1 MIWIGTSGFQY
12 KEWKGKFYPEKIS
25 APKMLSFYASKFSTT
40 EINYTFKRIPTEKT
54 LENWVSQTPEAFRF
68 GLKAPERITH
78 YQRLAGSEETLHY
91 FWAIARTLGE
101 KLGPILF
108 QLPPNLKKDVSLLE
122 DFLVELPP
130 EMKAAFEFRNESWF
144 SDEIFGALKKHN
156 AALCIADSEKLS
168 TPVVM
173 TSDFGYFRLRDQ
185 YDKSALE
192 KWSEI
197 ISEQR
202 KSVEEI
208 FAYFK
213 HEESGSGPEF
223 ANQLSQILT
232 FKNQRIPA
240 SMQTS

>member
-40 EINYTFKRIPTEKT
+40 EINYTFKRIPSEKT
-54 LENWVSQTPEAFRF
+54 LENWVSQTPEGFRF
-68 GLKAPERITH
+68 ALKAPERITH
-78 YQRLAGSEETLHY
+78 FQRLVESEETLHY
-91 FWAIARTLGE
+91 FWAIAQTLGE

-108 QLPPNLKKDVSLLE
+108 QLPPNLKKDLSLLE
-122 DFLVELPP
+122 NFLAELPP
-130 EMKAAFEFRNESWF
+130 GMKAAFEFRHESWF
-144 SDEIFGALKKHN
+144 ADEIYAALKNHN

-192 KWSEI
+192 KWAKI
-197 ISEQR
+197 ISDQP
-202 KSVEEI
+202 KSLADI
-208 FAYFK
+208 FVYFK
-213 HEESGSGPEF
+213 HEETGSGPVF
-223 ANQLSQILT
+223 AEELLELLNQLPSI
-232 FKNQRIPA
+232 
-240 SMQTS
+240 S

>member
-12 KEWKGKFYPEKIS
+12 PEWKGKFYPEKIS
-25 APKMLSFYASKFSTT
+25 APKMLPFYASKFSTT

-54 LENWVSQTPEAFRF
+54 LENWMSQTPQDFRF
-68 GLKAPERITH
+68 ALKAPERITH
-78 YQRLAGSEETLHY
+78 YQRLAGSEETLNY

-122 DFLVELPP
+122 NFLVELPP
-130 EMKAAFEFRNESWF
+130 EMKAAFEFRNESWL

-192 KWSEI
+192 KWAEI

-208 FAYFK
+208 FVYFK

-232 FKNQRIPA
+232 FKNQRIPV
-240 SMQTS
+240 SMQTP

>member
-25 APKMLSFYASKFSTT
+25 PPKMLSFYASKFSTT

-54 LENWVSQTPEAFRF
+54 LENWVSQTPEEFRF
-68 GLKAPERITH
+68 ALKAPEKITH

-91 FWAIARTLGE
+91 FWAVARTLGE

-108 QLPPNLKKDVSLLE
+108 QLPPFLKKDLPLLE
-122 DFLVELPP
+122 NFLAIVPP
-130 EMKAAFEFRNESWF
+130 EMKAAFEFRHESWF
-144 SDEIFGALKKHN
+144 SEEIFAALKNHN

-185 YDKSALE
+185 YDKFALE
-192 KWSEI
+192 KWAKI
-197 ISEQR
+197 ISDQQ
-202 KSVEEI
+202 KSLEEI
-208 FAYFK
+208 FVYFK

-223 ANQLSQILT
+223 AVQLMKLLT
-232 FKNQRIPA
+232 DK
-240 SMQTS
+240 S